1 MDTDTTV
8 KLKIYE
14 MIAWQA
20 RVPDAFDLA
29 KELDFPVEQVRSS
42 FKRLYAKRLLV
53 LEQDELLPFNRRKV
67 NTSTCIHA

>member
-14 MIAWQA
+14 MIARQV

-42 FKRLYAKRLLV
+42 YKRLYAKRLLV
-53 LEQDELLPFNRRKV
+53 LEKDELLPFNRRKV
-67 NTSTCIHA
+67 NTAACIHA